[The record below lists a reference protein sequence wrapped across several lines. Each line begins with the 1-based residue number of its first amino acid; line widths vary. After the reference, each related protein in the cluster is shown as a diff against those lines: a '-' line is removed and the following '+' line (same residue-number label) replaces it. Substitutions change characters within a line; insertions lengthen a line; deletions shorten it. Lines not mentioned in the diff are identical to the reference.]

1 MVVGHKRN
9 DRRDAELKVLFGN
22 VQSIVNKVDE
32 LKVIMAN
39 EKPDIMALTETW
51 THDGIGDEILTMD
64 GYELIAREDRNDTE
78 RGRGGGIM
86 VYAMKDLSI
95 RRIDQPTT
103 FNQHVSME
111 IKNGSEDVK
120 IHVVYRSPNSRREN
134 DEELCN
140 WVKGMSGSNVF
151 VGDFNF
157 PDIDWGNGTSGSRG
171 CGFYEATEEVFLE
184 QFVTTPTH
192 NSGNVLDL
200 ILCNREEMVKEVKA
214 EGRIGRSDHD
224 MIGFKLC
231 VNTIRNKNQ

>member
-1 MVVGHKRN
+1 
-9 DRRDAELKVLFGN
+9 
-22 VQSIVNKVDE
+22 
-32 LKVIMAN
+32 
-39 EKPDIMALTETW
+39 
-51 THDGIGDEILTMD
+51 
-64 GYELIAREDRNDTE
+64 
-78 RGRGGGIM
+78 
-86 VYAMKDLSI
+86 
-95 RRIDQPTT
+95 
-103 FNQHVSME
+103 ME

-184 QFVTTPTH
+184 QLVTTPTH
-192 NSGNVLDL
+192 NSGNILDL
-200 ILCNREEMVKEVKA
+200 ILCNREELVKEVRA

-224 MIGFKLC
+224 LIGFKLC
-231 VNTIRNKNQ
+231 INAKKTKNQHAMLNFGKANFTEMRKEMANIDWRRNLEGKSTNEMWLYIRGQYD